1 MENNT
6 FIAPKFNGYRFKD
19 HTLPVHILED
29 FIALE
34 DLLIEVAKDIYLKE
48 NANRKRVP
56 KGFSDAIYLKLV
68 EIEEG
73 SAVARFALAN
83 SASTLSAGAVENI
96 SYFEKAKEKIIA
108 LIELANSEESPQSTD
123 NKLMSFF
130 NKIGRNLLDDESID
144 FGYNPLLKEGSKA
157 ILNKATRKRLIL
169 SGDQKSGYTD
179 SIQLYALV
187 PAINQKNKIF
197 QAETTLGIIKCPLS
211 ETIQE
216 TVFTAFYEYK
226 NKTYVSLK
234 GMALFSRYEKLQE
247 ICEIISI
254 DFVRPF
260 RCFLTHP

>member
-1 MENNT
+1 
-6 FIAPKFNGYRFKD
+6 
-19 HTLPVHILED
+19 
-29 FIALE
+29 
-34 DLLIEVAKDIYLKE
+34 
-48 NANRKRVP
+48 
-56 KGFSDAIYLKLV
+56 
-68 EIEEG
+68 
-73 SAVARFALAN
+73 
-83 SASTLSAGAVENI
+83 
-96 SYFEKAKEKIIA
+96 
-108 LIELANSEESPQSTD
+108 
-123 NKLMSFF
+123 MSFF